1 VSVQLVVDLVLCL
14 IKGEIMKTIEE
25 IFLETKIVFEK
36 QAAEAIEEVMDKIYT
51 QYLPH
56 VESDTQSNVY
66 FQSSDWIRK
75 YLSDSLREDD
85 FKIDVL
91 SKDVRDKIWNDHK
104 DELKE
109 LITKDVA
116 ERLADL
122 EKIHRN
128 DWQHRYY

>member
-1 VSVQLVVDLVLCL
+1 
-14 IKGEIMKTIEE
+14 MKTIEE
-25 IFLETKIVFEK
+25 IFLETKVVFEK

-66 FQSSDWIRK
+66 FQSYDWIRK

-122 EKIHRN
+122 EKIHRS
-128 DWQHRYY
+128 DWQHKYY